1 VTFEQNAKNVWI
13 ESKLAVKKCVLRFV
27 CDDEFR
33 VLLSKFE
40 PVKEE
45 FSLNDLLSPLSGTVK
60 KKEY

>member
-1 VTFEQNAKNVWI
+1 MTFEQNAKNVWI

-27 CDDEFR
+27 CDDELR

-45 FSLNDLLSPLSGTVK
+45 FSLNDLLSPL
-60 KKEY
+60 